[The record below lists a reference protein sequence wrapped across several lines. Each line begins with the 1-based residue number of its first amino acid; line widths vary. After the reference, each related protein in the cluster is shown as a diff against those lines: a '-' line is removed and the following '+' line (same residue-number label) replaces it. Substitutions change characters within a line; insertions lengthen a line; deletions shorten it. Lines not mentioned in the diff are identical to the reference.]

1 MSLQKAAHI
10 AQKLLVLRVEST
22 LVPRYYN
29 PDAQEPALLLTY
41 QLAYLGC
48 LKVLSVSLRLAYA

>member
-1 MSLQKAAHI
+1 M
-10 AQKLLVLRVEST
+10 
-22 LVPRYYN
+22 PRYYN